1 MTGPGFTLRPAA
13 SGDADLLQDLVVAA
27 VNWDPARAA
36 AASEQ
41 VLADPRNAHYAAG
54 WMRPGD
60 VGVVALD
67 GSGRPIGAAWLRCF
81 TADDPGYGFV
91 ADDVPELSIG
101 VVDGWRGRG
110 VGRALLRAVVRSA
123 AEQGA
128 QRISLSVERANR
140 ARELYLDE
148 GFVVVEEG
156 RDADT
161 MVLDLAAVS

>member
-36 AASEQ
+36 AASE
-41 VLADPRNAHYAAG
+41 L
-54 WMRPGD
+54 
-60 VGVVALD
+60 ALD

-123 AEQGA
+123 VEQGA

>member
-1 MTGPGFTLRPAA
+1 M
-13 SGDADLLQDLVVAA
+13 
-27 VNWDPARAA
+27 
-36 AASEQ
+36 
-41 VLADPRNAHYAAG
+41 
-54 WMRPGD
+54 
-60 VGVVALD
+60 
-67 GSGRPIGAAWLRCF
+67 
-81 TADDPGYGFV
+81 

-123 AEQGA
+123 VEQGA